1 MALSD
6 VYCRF
11 NRARGMEVCS
21 TLSSTTEYRVTIF
34 ISLNNKSSF
43 CNPSRS
49 TKASYSF
56 IYFSWLCVALNSVV
70 APNFNFFAV
79 AMRTVGRLSRH
90 DDCRR

>member
-21 TLSSTTEYRVTIF
+21 TLASTNTGSLIS

-49 TKASYSF
+49 TKASDSF
-56 IYFSWLCVALNSVV
+56 IYIRWLCVALNSICSC
-70 APNFNFFAV
+70 
-79 AMRTVGRLSRH
+79 TQL
-90 DDCRR
+90 